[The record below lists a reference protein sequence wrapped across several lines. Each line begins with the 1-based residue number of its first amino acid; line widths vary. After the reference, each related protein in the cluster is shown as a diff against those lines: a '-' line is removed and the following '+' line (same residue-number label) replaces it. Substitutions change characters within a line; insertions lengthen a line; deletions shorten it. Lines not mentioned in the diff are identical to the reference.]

1 MLFGFGL
8 PKSIPMPRLKAAPAL
23 LLAAAL
29 AANAQE
35 NSAAKPPAWN
45 VNAPPG
51 VAKTANIDVKT
62 GTWMSVDV
70 SPDGKTVVF
79 DLLGDLYTLPIAG
92 GEAKALTHS
101 IPWEQQARFSPD
113 GKQIAFL
120 SD

>member
-1 MLFGFGL
+1 
-8 PKSIPMPRLKAAPAL
+8 MPRLNAAPAL

-35 NSAAKPPAWN
+35 APKPAPWN

-51 VAKTANIDVKT
+51 VAKTASIDVKT

-70 SPDGKTVVF
+70 SPDGKTIVF
-79 DLLGDLYTLPIAG
+79 DLLGDLYTLPVAG

-101 IPWEQQARFSPD
+101 IA
-113 GKQIAFL
+113 
-120 SD
+120 